1 MSSLARQIDWEKCDG
16 LVPAIVQDSITG
28 RVLML
33 GYMDD
38 AALQKTESCREITF
52 YSRTKDRLWTKGESS
67 GNKLAL
73 VSMELDCDND
83 ALLVQAT
90 PNGPTCHT
98 LKTSCFDM
106 TTEQVGFGFFGTLH
120 SIIANS
126 ADKPANES
134 YTAQLLQSGVRRIAQ
149 KVGEEGVEVA
159 LAASA
164 GNAEELVDETADL
177 MYHLLVLL
185 HERKLGLSDV
195 AIALAQRSAK

>member
-1 MSSLARQIDWEKCDG
+1 MSSLARQIDWDKCGG

-33 GYMDD
+33 GYMND
-38 AALQKTESCREITF
+38 AALLKTETCRDVTF
-52 YSRTKDRLWTKGESS
+52 YSRTKGRLWTKGESS

-73 VSMELDCDND
+73 VSIELDCDKD

-90 PNGPTCHT
+90 PFGPTCHT
-98 LKTSCFDM
+98 LKSSCFDM
-106 TTEQVGFGFFGTLH
+106 TTEQAGFGFFGTLQA
-120 SIIANS
+120 IIANS

-164 GNAEELVDETADL
+164 GDAEELVDETADL

-185 HERKLGLSDV
+185 HERNLALSDV
-195 AIALAQRSAK
+195 ANALAQRNAG